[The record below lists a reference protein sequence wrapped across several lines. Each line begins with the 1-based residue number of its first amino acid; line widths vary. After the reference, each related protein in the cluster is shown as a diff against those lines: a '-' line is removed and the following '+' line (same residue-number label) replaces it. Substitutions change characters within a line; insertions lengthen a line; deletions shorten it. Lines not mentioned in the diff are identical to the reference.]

1 MRVELWHWD
10 LFQTVVVLWKK
21 QANLWCWFPW
31 GLWLSSAFG
40 ETCEAC
46 SGVCVGCRSSGP
58 LAAVPAACPPSPA
71 LPSPYGLVVKWRE
84 RTRSETLLQP
94 LCYRLTAKLWP
105 YTDVSFF
112 PSIIPRL
119 QADTMQTDAEQWPKF
134 TSADET
140 DGAEQPRLGVVHLQR
155 QQLTGKS
162 KHQVC
167 ERAKAGVMHLGP
179 V

>member
-1 MRVELWHWD
+1 
-10 LFQTVVVLWKK
+10 
-21 QANLWCWFPW
+21 
-31 GLWLSSAFG
+31 
-40 ETCEAC
+40 
-46 SGVCVGCRSSGP
+46 
-58 LAAVPAACPPSPA
+58 
-71 LPSPYGLVVKWRE
+71 
-84 RTRSETLLQP
+84 
-94 LCYRLTAKLWP
+94 
-105 YTDVSFF
+105 
-112 PSIIPRL
+112 
-119 QADTMQTDAEQWPKF
+119 MQTDAEQWPKF